1 MSKAKSSKT
10 PAETLFSHHVFLF
23 PFKWAPFTQKEEASA
38 SFDKQTNLKPLVEEF
53 RKVPERWRSKAF
65 KIDTLLGY
73 SEYNYFLDYVREIL
87 YDLHED
93 EAKGDDNSDPVGSTS
108 PLYTP
113 NSGTKD
119 VIQHFEY
126 VPSRGKMFYHIKL
139 QGREKPYELEIES
152 FFLHLYYTGVGVF
165 SFHLNNRHA
174 EQANPEDILAINQF
188 GRRLYPIYFDI
199 DQDVIG
205 TQEIFKDQN
214 FAAGLKGVAGKREQ
228 GAQREVLA
236 ESISVTLGEQTSME
250 DFADYTNYEK
260 FKHNPFLLPK
270 FIKEFLPEGLFCT
283 HDNPEA
289 NTKGRYTI
297 SPALDD
303 RMFVVCWYGQS
314 QLSAQLREAFRYEQ
328 VYKNAVIEPQH
339 AAIEPALDWWYKYVF
354 VNTKTMTCQ
363 NAELRWK
370 NMQNSTNL
378 RWRDQGTFYGV
389 TAYSLVMVTNNLTE
403 LKKSNRGFLVTYLQS
418 IYYKL
423 VELVLVQRATV
434 ERFADE
440 VTHISRLEDD
450 KNGNELP
457 IKVSA
462 LYKQYIRFVNK
473 IYFREVTAQAL
484 GSELYEGLQE
494 QASVSKNV
502 KDLDDEIKELHA
514 YVQQTQERK
523 RNNRLAQ
530 VSNITAAFLGP
541 SLLIGFYGIS
551 SYPQFESPWREIGI
565 LWLMLS
571 SYFTGYFSR
580 RIFRENPSYPN
591 QKEVNLRTRYA
602 LIPFAIGMAFPLLA
616 PLLKTWVFDNKPAVI
631 EAKHLDVRQET
642 KLKSLPI
649 QGDTSRKNLIV
660 QPPLAPNLFTFPKT
674 N

>member
-1 MSKAKSSKT
+1 MSKAKFSKT

-23 PFKWAPFTQKEEASA
+23 PFKWAPFAQKEETSA
-38 SFDKQTNLKPLVEEF
+38 SFDKQTNLEPLVGEF
-53 RKVPERWRSKAF
+53 RKDNRWRSKAF

-93 EAKGDDNSDPVGSTS
+93 EVKKDDNSGPVGSTS
-108 PLYTP
+108 PLYSS

-126 VPSRGKMFYHIKL
+126 VPSPGKMFFRIKL
-139 QGREKPYELEIES
+139 QSREKPYELEIES

-174 EQANPEDILAINQF
+174 EQSAPEDILAINQF

-205 TQEIFKDQN
+205 TQEIFKDQD

-228 GAQREVLA
+228 AAQREVLA
-236 ESISVTLGEQTSME
+236 ESIAVTLGELTATE
-250 DFADYTNYEK
+250 DFEDYTDYEK

-270 FIKEFLPEGLFCT
+270 FIKQFLPTDLFCT

-289 NTKGRYTI
+289 STQGRYTI

-303 RMFVVCWYGQS
+303 RMFVVCWYGQAN
-314 QLSAQLREAFRYEQ
+314 LSAQLREAFRYEQ
-328 VYKNAVIEPQH
+328 VYKNAEIEPQH

-370 NMQNSTNL
+370 NMQRSTNL
-378 RWRDQGTFYGV
+378 RWRDQGTFYGI
-389 TAYSLVMVTNNLTE
+389 TAYSLVMLTNNLAE

-440 VTHISRLEDD
+440 VTHISRLDSN
-450 KNGNELP
+450 KELP
-457 IKVSA
+457 LKVGA

-484 GSELYEGLQE
+484 GSELYELLQE

-551 SYPQFESPWREIGI
+551 SYPQFESPWRETGI
-565 LWLMLS
+565 LWLMAS
-571 SYFTGYFSR
+571 SYLTGYFSR
-580 RIFRENPSYPN
+580 RIFRENPNYPS
-591 QKEVNLRTRYA
+591 QEEVNKRTRHA
-602 LIPFAIGMAFPLLA
+602 LIPFAIGMFFPLLA
-616 PLLKTWVFDNKPAVI
+616 PLVKTWFFDTKPTVI
-631 EAKHLDVRQET
+631 EAKHLGTRQET
-642 KLKSLPI
+642 RLKSLPI
-649 QGDTSRKNLIV
+649 QGDTSLKNLIV
-660 QPPLAPNLFTFPKT
+660 QPSLAPNLFTFPKT
-674 N
+674 D